1 MLGRRQLV
9 LSTAA
14 FLPGILAV
22 GSAPARAATRT
33 LRIGYILPVQ
43 SQLGAGATAFA
54 DEVTK
59 RTGGR
64 ITIQRFPDAMLGGDA
79 ELLKGVQMGTI
90 DIAFVTGMGMS
101 SVGDIGHSV
110 PRSVRSSTAE
120 VDRRQSRHYAVD
132 LPCRVGI
139 AGRTTQAGRLA
150 DPGETGASITDTAP
164 LPIGQRGVL
173 DFDGL
178 GQKLPFIV
186 LEAADGLLGVG
197 FEPDAAA
204 AEVFRGVP
212 KCLGSRLA
220 A

>member
-1 MLGRRQLV
+1 
-9 LSTAA
+9 
-14 FLPGILAV
+14 
-22 GSAPARAATRT
+22 
-33 LRIGYILPVQ
+33 
-43 SQLGAGATAFA
+43 
-54 DEVTK
+54 
-59 RTGGR
+59 
-64 ITIQRFPDAMLGGDA
+64 
-79 ELLKGVQMGTI
+79 VQMGTI

-101 SVGDIGHSV
+101 SVGDMGNSV
-110 PRSVRSSTAE
+110 LRSVRSSTAE
-120 VDRRQSRHYAVD
+120 VDRRQTQHYAVD

-212 KCLGSRLA
+212 HSALVAGWLPEPAACRLYASGSCRSSGATSSPARVHRRRSPVDCGLGLLT
-220 A
+220 